1 MMYWLSTRPNWKSFR
16 EYSVS
21 THTFG
26 LDNNGVDSMNDSD
39 EEDDDPTGPLKK
51 RTRKVHYLPA
61 YATGY
66 RFWYK
71 GRLVWLWRAKEENS
85 TRWGSDKS
93 TLVLKY
99 VPDLILPHNSRG

>member
-26 LDNNGVDSMNDSD
+26 LENNGVELNDED
-39 EEDDDPTGPLKK
+39 EEEDDPTGPLRK

-71 GRLVWLWRAKEENS
+71 GRPVWIWRTKEDVS
-85 TRWGSDKS
+85 TRWGSNKS
-93 TLVLKY
+93 TLVL
-99 VPDLILPHNSRG
+99 R

>member
-1 MMYWLSTRPNWKSFR
+1 MYWLSTRPNWKSFR

-26 LDNNGVDSMNDSD
+26 LDSNGVELNDED
-39 EEDDDPTGPLKK
+39 EEAEEDPSAPLRK

-71 GRLVWLWRAKEENS
+71 GRLVWLWRSKDDNAS
-85 TRWGSDKS
+85 RWSEKS
-93 TLVLKY
+93 ILTLK
-99 VPDLILPHNSRG
+99 